1 MLSPADRSPSTP
13 TSGRRLLSRIASP
26 FASKSRNITDY
37 YITVD
42 DPHKQYSQG
51 DVVSGSVHLKVVKPT
66 RVTHVVVCL
75 HGFVQVYKNPG
86 SPPADGYR
94 ANNTQAG
101 SGRGSKTG
109 EYFGNGFA
117 TLFEDEVVLC
127 GDGRLGE
134 GVYQFN
140 FNLEFPDKDLPS
152 SISFERGTVSYM
164 ITATLTRPTTM
175 SPTIRCDHKVY
186 LLERIDISHLYPP
199 KPRTITLEPVS
210 RKKRLKP
217 QVKKVVDSSGKSIK
231 GDSNVHSSEQERR
244 GSHTSSALSSSAI
257 VEVNRQSPN
266 PSDLSIDG
274 PVSSGGPVSHP
285 GSHANS
291 RLSQLDS
298 EATSPRSSDENRAE
312 KRTITATVES
322 LSGGC
327 LRGDTASIKVHV
339 DHTKHVK
346 SLHGVIITLYRQA
359 RVDMHPAIPL
369 GPSEKGKERKFEDY
383 YPKSVSGLGG
393 LSLSGAGS
401 SHVFRKDLSQTIMP
415 LIIDP
420 NTLTAEVTG
429 KVNIP
434 EEAFPTISTVPG
446 AMISFRYFIEVIL
459 DIQGKLSSHDRNLGN
474 LGGLAS
480 TIVQGPEADPI
491 DRRHGSPVIDTS
503 AVRRNM
509 GVVACTFE
517 IIIGTRDSARRKGK
531 QKAEPL
537 PVSDPNA
544 QAKNEADTQ
553 AGATPHAADHGNGE
567 YWYDESNGFYD
578 QEYYG
583 ADQYAPGYGEY
594 NGYHGEGGYFGNGSY
609 TMPHPIPIPEIED
622 DSQLPEKERLRRAEA
637 RLLPSMPPGA
647 DQPGSSREAAS
658 HEATAPFLEEEHLN
672 GYSHPAGPSR
682 QTLLTPPAHPGGHST
697 GTHAF
702 SAFSTPAHMPP
713 SPSYEPHNIPL
724 PRTPLYNSRDA
735 PTPSYE
741 PPNASTPSYGFPST
755 PTPIPSRHG
764 PTDDKRELQRRQ
776 LELEASAP
784 PQDDDASESGP
795 APRDHDAAPTAPVL
809 SETEEAM
816 LGLGNSSREEGQ
828 AQAGAAQ
835 ARDLDLPRYER

>member
-327 LRGDTASIKVHV
+327 LRGDTTSIKVHV

-537 PVSDPNA
+537 PVPDPNA

-583 ADQYAPGYGEY
+583 ADQYAPGY
-594 NGYHGEGGYFGNGSY
+594 FGNGSY
-609 TMPHPIPIPEIED
+609 TMPPPIPIPEIED

-647 DQPGSSREAAS
+647 DQPGS
-658 HEATAPFLEEEHLN
+658 
-672 GYSHPAGPSR
+672 
-682 QTLLTPPAHPGGHST
+682 
-697 GTHAF
+697 
-702 SAFSTPAHMPP
+702 TPAHMPP

-724 PRTPLYNSRDA
+724 PRTPLYESQDA

-764 PTDDKRELQRRQ
+764 PTDDKKELQRRQ